1 MPVSFCLFFLICLLV
16 FSLLWLFI
24 YLFSFFIYLLIV
36 NTKIVYI
43 LFFSCFRFCLFAFFV
58 FFPRLLYIYIFFC
71 MCVCVCL
78 VLLHGICHSDRS
90 SLFFFY
96 FFCIIN
102 RSSKIH
108 AKTHTHTAKKKTTS
122 SSVVSLNRSV
132 RIIFCF
138 FDFSQKGSLIALF
151 RLISKHIKKEQ

>member
-1 MPVSFCLFFLICLLV
+1 
-16 FSLLWLFI
+16 
-24 YLFSFFIYLLIV
+24 
-36 NTKIVYI
+36 
-43 LFFSCFRFCLFAFFV
+43 
-58 FFPRLLYIYIFFC
+58 

-90 SLFFFY
+90 SLFFFLFLLY
-96 FFCIIN
+96 NQQIIKN
-102 RSSKIH
+102 TRKNTYTYS
-108 AKTHTHTAKKKTTS
+108 KKKTTS